1 MTFKIRIVLLAGAM
15 LLAVQFRL
23 AAAATNG
30 VELRQWVRQY
40 LPDCKLQPE
49 SAAKPRTLVSP
60 TGQVLDLTAATRE
73 NPQLRKGSEY
83 WKTTL
88 TMDFLSRQ
96 RIAAGTT
103 NDAIGVIKL
112 LHVIW
117 RGPDFVKQRMYEA
130 LPFEGGWV
138 VEAGPGAANP
148 TNRPGNV
155 ALPMQPYELLLDD
168 SQRVVRIQQRSY
180 PYRGSARVYADTVR
194 TVYEREM
201 RLNGGVNYPQMIEK
215 ELAKAWELEKAQKTA
230 RPAPK
235 KP

>member
-1 MTFKIRIVLLAGAM
+1 MKTILLVGAM
-15 LLAVQFRL
+15 LLSVLFRSG
-23 AAAATNG
+23 AAATNG
-30 VELRQWVRQY
+30 VELRQLVRQY
-40 LPDCKLQPE
+40 LPDCRLQPE

-60 TGQVLDLTAATRE
+60 TGEVLDLTAATRE
-73 NPQLRKGSEY
+73 NPELRKGAEY

-96 RIAAGTT
+96 RIPAGTA
-103 NDAIGVIKL
+103 NDATGVIKL

-117 RGPDFVKQRMYEA
+117 RGPEFVKQRMYEA

-138 VEAGPGAANP
+138 VEAGPGV
-148 TNRPGNV
+148 TNLTKRPGKDV
-155 ALPMQPYELLLDD
+155 LPMQLYELLLDD
-168 SQRVVRIQQRSY
+168 SLRVVKIQQRSH

-201 RLNGGVNYPQMIEK
+201 RLNGGVNYPQVIEK
-215 ELAKAWELEKAQKTA
+215 ELATAWELEKAQKTVK
-230 RPAPK
+230 PAPK